1 MINLAHVILYSQ
13 DATSTP
19 GSGNCV
25 RGASRSRPVGEQRWG
40 RLTAVRLPGGAEPPL
55 CAPHHPMADS
65 P

>member
-25 RGASRSRPVGEQRWG
+25 RGAWGYPARS
-40 RLTAVRLPGGAEPPL
+40 ANSAGAG
-55 CAPHHPMADS
+55 
-65 P
+65 